1 MRETPPSEL
10 NARRFFELLQE
21 QSVEGLRDFLHE
33 QVVSRPRIMTGRLFQ
48 GRDEVLRLF
57 YDDVFGWPLYEPVAH
72 TYTPVTVELVVVEG
86 RVRWMREGRLH
97 DTATVWLLEF
107 KDDKL
112 FRLTAPATKDEAL
125 TQAWSR
131 AGKTAAPDR

>member
-1 MRETPPSEL
+1 MSQTPPSEL
-10 NARRFFELLQE
+10 NARRFFELLHE

-33 QVVSRPRIMTGRLFQ
+33 QVEFRPRIMTGRLFQ

-97 DTATVWLLEF
+97 DTATVWLLQF
-107 KDDKL
+107 KNDQPGMVQIQL
-112 FRLTAPATKDEAL
+112 QT
-125 TQAWSR
+125 
-131 AGKTAAPDR
+131 